1 MAVTYRIVGPESLY
15 TMVSQYAKPQPVNTA
30 EEYEAWHAHIIAGGG
45 ETHESGE
52 AIVAHVNHGRWM
64 ADCAWCD
71 NSCLTRPDWG
81 VAYCAECGAKYDTT
95 KVIFPEEHEAITAIL
110 LDRPMLNRNWI
121 TGETLEALRQEN
133 KDNL

>member
-15 TMVSQYAKPQPVNTA
+15 YMSHRFANPKPIDTP
-30 EEYEAWHAHIIAGGG
+30 EDYESWHAKTIAAGG
-45 ETHESGE
+45 EIHESEEGIT
-52 AIVAHVNHGRWM
+52 AFVNQGRWM
-64 ADCAWCD
+64 ADCFWCM

-81 VAYCAECGAKYDTT
+81 VAFCAECGAKYGQG
-95 KVIFPEEHEAITAIL
+95 KVTFPEDHEEATKIL
-110 LDRPMLNRNWI
+110 LERPMTNRNW